1 MGFGMGLGTGLRGLN
16 AARFAMQVIG
26 QNVSNANT
34 PGYTRQRVLL
44 GTTFPIT
51 LQTGMHLGTGVQID
65 SIQRVL
71 DGRLEARV
79 RTQNGIFGRADTEFR
94 RLSEIEGVFGE
105 PGNGGL
111 SGLLNGFFTQV
122 DKLRSDAGSRSL
134 RGGVLQA
141 SKNLTGGFNL
151 LADRFN
157 TLKNDTINEVQG
169 YLKEVN
175 AFSKEIANLNTQ
187 ITTLESN
194 GNSANEL
201 RDRRE
206 NAIQGLS
213 ALMETQAVERKNG
226 SLDILAGG
234 YLLVSGGS
242 ASTLRA
248 AKDSNDQTQIF
259 IGNTTSKI
267 TPQEGRI
274 AALLESERNS
284 LPEITSRLD
293 SLAHKIALE
302 TNRIH
307 STGMP
312 KSGPFTSLLAEN
324 PIKDGDGDKQFSDEL
339 LAFGEFPFDVT
350 KGDLYISV
358 SDLDSGDLER
368 TKISIDPNSM
378 TLGDLASEI
387 SKVAHLNASVDP
399 TGRLRILSDSG
410 FGFDFSKRLDSN
422 PNSAKTFGSQ
432 HATIGST
439 SSGPFDMSSLPSDFQ
454 ISVDGGTN
462 TTISLTASDFKTPS
476 SVTPK
481 ELATVLNS
489 KLSAAS
495 LSATV
500 LVVGNNISLKATSTG
515 TTSSLQLTD
524 GTNNPLATLGLLTGT
539 TVNGKSDTVAVSI
552 SGTFTGNDNGFYR
565 FVPEGDGDI
574 GVTDGL
580 KIAVYDKEGTKIA
593 SLDVGSNYS
602 FGDKLEVGNGVE
614 IAFGPGTISKTNG
627 DQLALDTL
635 KDPDTSDALVGLGLN
650 IFFTGST
657 ASDIGVSKRLEGD
670 PDLIAAGFTQ
680 AAGDSQNL
688 ALLANLRTENYEDL
702 GGGSI
707 ENFYADIAS
716 DVGFETKKAREL
728 LKSQDTLLGFLKN
741 QRDSISGVNIDEEM
755 VDLVRFQQ
763 AFQASSRFIN
773 IVSQMTESLIQLGR

>member
-65 SIQRVL
+65 AVQRIL
-71 DGRLEARV
+71 DGRLQARI
-79 RTQNGIFGRADTEFR
+79 RTQNGLFGYADTDFR

-105 PGNGGL
+105 PGQGGL
-111 SGLLNGFFTQV
+111 SGMLNGFFTQV
-122 DKLRSDAGSRSL
+122 DKLRSDAGSRAL
-134 RGGVLQA
+134 RGGLLQA

-151 LADRFN
+151 LADRFD

-175 AFSKEIANLNTQ
+175 SLAKEIATLNTQ

-194 GNSANEL
+194 GNQANEL

-206 NAIQGLS
+206 TAIQGLS
-213 ALMETQAVERKNG
+213 ALMETQALERKNG

-248 AKDSNDQTQIF
+248 AKNSENLTQIY
-259 IGNTTSKI
+259 IGNTTSTISPK
-267 TPQEGRI
+267 EGKI
-274 AALLESERNS
+274 AALLNSEKES
-284 LPEITSRLD
+284 LPGITSRLD
-293 SLAHKIALE
+293 TLARKLALE

-307 STGMP
+307 TTGMP

-324 PIKDGDGDKQFSDEL
+324 PIVDGDGDKQFSDEL
-339 LAFGEFPFDVT
+339 LAFGQFPFDVA
-350 KGDLYISV
+350 KGSLYISV
-358 SDLDSGDLER
+358 SDLETGDLER
-368 TKISIDPNSM
+368 TEISIDPKSM

-387 SKVAHLNASVDP
+387 SKISHLNASVDP

-410 FGFDFSKRLDSN
+410 YGFDFSKRLDSN

-432 HATIGST
+432 HATIGGT
-439 SSGPFDMSSLPSDFQ
+439 VSGPFDLSSLPADFQ
-454 ISVDGGTN
+454 ISVDGGSA
-462 TTISLTASDFKTPS
+462 TTISLTASDFKVPS
-476 SVTPK
+476 SVSAK
-481 ELATVLNS
+481 ELAAVINS
-489 KLSAAS
+489 KFSSAS
-495 LSATV
+495 LSATAV
-500 LVVGNNISLKATSTG
+500 VVGNNISITATSSG
-515 TTSSLQLTD
+515 TTSSLLLTD
-524 GTNNPLATLGLLTGT
+524 GTNTPLSTIGLLSGS
-539 TVNGKSDTVAVSI
+539 TVNGRSDTVAVSI
-552 SGTFTGNDNGFYR
+552 SGTFAGEENGFYR

-580 KIAVYDKEGTKIA
+580 KVAVYDKEGTKVA

-627 DQLALDTL
+627 DQIALDTL
-635 KDPDTSDALVGLGLN
+635 SDPDTSDLLVGLGLN
-650 IFFTGST
+650 IFFTGSK
-657 ASDIGVSKRLEGD
+657 ASDIGVSERLEGD
-670 PDLIAAGFTQ
+670 PDLISAGFTQ

-688 ALLANLRTENYEDL
+688 ALLANLRTKNFEELSGGGLENY
-702 GGGSI
+702 
-707 ENFYADIAS
+707 YADIAS
-716 DVGFETKKAREL
+716 DVGFETKKAKEL
-728 LKSQDTLLGFLKN
+728 LKSQDALLGFLQT
-741 QRDSISGVNIDEEM
+741 QRESISGVNIDEEM

-773 IVSQMTESLIQLGR
+773 VVSQMTESLIQLGR